1 MHSDNSD
8 IQVACFTLD
17 DNIYAVDIMRIR
29 EIIKPQKLTSLPKA
43 PPYVEGIINLRGS
56 VIPVI
61 DLRKRFDLPVREID
75 SAVRLLIVR
84 VAKQLLGFV
93 VDNVTEVI
101 TVPARDIKP
110 PPQIAGGI
118 GAQYLL
124 GVCLFQEALIMLLN
138 IDTIFTAREAS
149 ELGLIGSMHG
159 EG

>member
-43 PPYVEGIINLRGS
+43 PPYVEGVINLRGS

>member
-1 MHSDNSD
+1 MNSD
-8 IQVACFTLD
+8 THEIQVACFTLD
-17 DNIYAVDIMRIR
+17 ENTYAVDIMRIR

-43 PPYVEGIINLRGS
+43 PPYVEGVINLRGS

-75 SAVRLLIVR
+75 SGVRLLIVR

-101 TVPARDIKP
+101 TVPAKDIKP

-124 GVCLFQEALIMLLN
+124 GVCLSEESLIILLN
-138 IDTIFTAREAS
+138 IDTIFTDREAS
-149 ELGLIGSMHG
+149 ELGQIGLL
-159 EG
+159 

>member
-29 EIIKPQKLTSLPKA
+29 EIIKPQKLASLPKA
-43 PPYVEGIINLRGS
+43 PPYVEGVINLRGS

-61 DLRKRFDLPVREID
+61 DLRKKFDLPVREID

-124 GVCLFQEALIMLLN
+124 GVCLSQESLIMLLN

-149 ELGLIGSMHG
+149 ELGLIGSVHG

>member
-1 MHSDNSD
+1 MHSDNND

-17 DNIYAVDIMRIR
+17 ENTYAVDIMRIR

-43 PPYVEGIINLRGS
+43 PSYVEGVINLRGS

-61 DLRKRFDLPVREID
+61 DMRKRFDLPVREMD
-75 SAVRLLIVR
+75 TAVRLLIVR
-84 VAKQLLGFV
+84 VARQLLGFI

-118 GAQYLL
+118 GSQYLL
-124 GVCLFQEALIMLLN
+124 GVCLSHESLIMLLN
-138 IDTIFTAREAS
+138 IDTIFTDREAS
-149 ELGLIGSMHG
+149 ELGLIGSVHA

>member
-1 MHSDNSD
+1 MHSDNTE

-17 DNIYAVDIMRIR
+17 ENIYAVDIMRIR

-43 PPYVEGIINLRGS
+43 PSYVEGVINLRGS
-56 VIPVI
+56 VIPI
-61 DLRKRFDLPVREID
+61 INLRKRFDLPVREVD
-75 SAVRLLIVR
+75 NDVRLLIVR

-101 TVPARDIKP
+101 TLPAKDIKP

-124 GVCLFQEALIMLLN
+124 GVCLAQESLIILLN
-138 IDTIFTAREAS
+138 IDTIFTDREAT
-149 ELGLIGSMHG
+149 ELGLMGSAHV

>member
-43 PPYVEGIINLRGS
+43 PPYVEGVINLRGS

-138 IDTIFTAREAS
+138 IDTIFTDREAS

>member
-1 MHSDNSD
+1 MHSDNSE

-17 DNIYAVDIMRIR
+17 ENTYAVDIMRIR

-43 PPYVEGIINLRGS
+43 PPYVEGVINLRGS

-61 DLRKRFDLPVREID
+61 DLRKRFDLPVREMD

-84 VAKQLLGFV
+84 VAKQLIGFV

-118 GAQYLL
+118 GAEYLL
-124 GVCLFQEALIMLLN
+124 GVCLSSESLIMLLN
-138 IDTIFTAREAS
+138 IDTVLTAREAS
-149 ELGLIGSMHG
+149 ELGLIGSVHG

>member
-1 MHSDNSD
+1 MHSDNSE
-8 IQVACFTLD
+8 IQFACFTLD
-17 DNIYAVDIMRIR
+17 DNTYAVDIMRIR

-43 PPYVEGIINLRGS
+43 PPYVEGVINLRGS
-56 VIPVI
+56 VIPVV
-61 DLRKRFDLPVREID
+61 DLRKRFDLPARETD
-75 SAVRLLIVR
+75 GAVRLLIVR

-124 GVCLFQEALIMLLN
+124 GVCLSDDSLIMLLN
-138 IDTIFTAREAS
+138 IDTIFTDREAS
-149 ELGLIGSMHG
+149 ELGLIGSVHA

>member
-149 ELGLIGSMHG
+149 ELG
-159 EG
+159 